1 MKEETL
7 YWIFST
13 LPQVIAAL
21 TGLVIATTT
30 FIYNSLDDQVQNDSS
45 LEDIIHKAKRNIFTN
60 ATILICITIAAI
72 IVDVVLLWQ
81 TPWVTTQ
88 AHILSASTWQ
98 DNIGVLIALVVFILL
113 NTISFLYLI
122 ILLRQTLNPDFKR
135 IIVDRFAKEFNDEE
149 KQKLQQASTPELED
163 KPIEPLV
170 FIDHFMELEHIA
182 REFLPD
188 SGQLTHKVNL
198 RNILTILENDNVI
211 SKDDMNF
218 LSEVIRIRNII
229 IHEGKIDRIPFHIDQ
244 KLQEITSSLE
254 EKVGKYII
262 KESSYKKK
270 NIFQQWIDDNV
281 EDLDSAYELL
291 QAVTFNERYGAYT
304 AIRDGNKFIVRG
316 PQDRKLYL
324 NTNSDKH
331 YFVKL
336 LEERF
341 SKDGMTIEEQ
351 YDFNQALAK
360 DD

>member
-45 LEDIIHKAKRNIFTN
+45 LEDIIKKAKRNIFTN

-72 IVDVVLLWQ
+72 IVDVLLLWQ
-81 TPWVTTQ
+81 TPWFIRQTNFFL
-88 AHILSASTWQ
+88 ISSFR
-98 DNIGVLIALVVFILL
+98 DNVWFGIVVIAFVLL
-113 NTISFLYLI
+113 NLISFLYLI

-135 IIVDRFAKEFNDEE
+135 IIVDKFAKEFIAEE
-149 KQKLQQASTPELED
+149 KQKSQPISTSESEG
-163 KPIEPLV
+163 KPVEPLV
-170 FIDHFMELEHIA
+170 FIDHFMELEHVA
-182 REFLPD
+182 REFLPEAGAM
-188 SGQLTHKVNL
+188 GQNVNL
-198 RNILTILENDNVI
+198 RNILTILANDDVI
-211 SKDDMNF
+211 SKEDLKF
-218 LSEVIRIRNII
+218 LSEVIRVRNII
-229 IHEGKIDRIPFHIDQ
+229 IHEGKIDRIPLHIDQ
-244 KLQEITSSLE
+244 RLQELTSSLE

-291 QAVTFNERYGAYT
+291 QAITFSDRYGAYWV
-304 AIRDGNKFIVRG
+304 IRDRNKIIVKG

-324 NTNSDKH
+324 NTYSDKQ
-331 YFVKL
+331 YFISL
-336 LEERF
+336 LEQRF
-341 SKDGMTIEEQ
+341 SKDGLTIEEQ
-351 YDFNQALAK
+351 HDFNQAMAK